1 MRGVDV
7 VVEVSPGRDVVV
19 ESEGIVGR
27 ADIIVGEIPLTR
39 VEVLLGEWIF
49 QRRKCCWREGE
60 RGRCCSGR
68 DAVVE
73 MSGDVTGR
81 MVIGVGETVAE
92 RSGGIYWWGE
102 NRRCSER

>member
-49 QRRKCCWREGE
+49 QWRKCCWREGE

-73 MSGDVTGR
+73 
-81 MVIGVGETVAE
+81 
-92 RSGGIYWWGE
+92 RSGRCHWEDGHWSRKNRCREKWRYLLVGGE
-102 NRRCSER
+102 